1 MARPAV
7 VAYLTAA
14 ALIAADQ
21 ASKFWIVQ
29 VMGLRRQGDH
39 IELSNIMDFTMVWN
53 RGVSFGLLRSP
64 DGQET
69 IRWLLALFAA
79 AASLA
84 LILWVRKAK
93 RVWTGVG
100 AGFIIAGAMGN
111 LIDRVR
117 LGHVID
123 FLNFEDIGFKFVFN
137 VADAAINV
145 GVAILLIETFLTP
158 DKDKVPEADKAP
170 L

>member
-1 MARPAV
+1 MARPST
-7 VAYLTAA
+7 VAYVTAA

-21 ASKFWIVQ
+21 LSKFWIVQ
-29 VMGLRRQGDH
+29 VMGLKQQGDH

-79 AASLA
+79 
-84 LILWVRKAK
+84 LISVGLVIWVRRAK
-93 RVWTGVG
+93 RTWTGLG
-100 AGFIIAGAMGN
+100 IGFIIAGAVGN

-123 FLNFEDIGFKFVFN
+123 FLNFEDIGFRYVFN

-158 DKDKVPEADKAP
+158 KEPDHPAH
-170 L
+170 

>member
-1 MARPAV
+1 MGRPAA

-14 ALIAADQ
+14 ILIVADQ
-21 ASKFWIVQ
+21 LSKFWIVQ
-29 VMGLRRQGDH
+29 IAGLRQSGDH
-39 IELSNIMDFTMVWN
+39 IELSNLMDFTMVWN

-79 AASLA
+79 TISVA
-84 LILWVRKAK
+84 LILWVRKA
-93 RVWTGVG
+93 RRTWTGLG
-100 AGFIIAGAMGN
+100 IGFIIGGAVGN

-123 FLNFEDIGFKFVFN
+123 FIDFGDIGFHFVFN

-145 GVAILLIETFLTP
+145 GVAILLIETFLTA
-158 DKDKVPEADKAP
+158 DKDRAVKPH
-170 L
+170 